1 MNDDVMDK
9 LYWMLR
15 EFFINEYETDRGG
28 QFMLDVMQ
36 SVVNVF
42 NSLWGT

>member
-1 MNDDVMDK
+1 MNEDVLDK

-15 EFFINEYETDRGG
+15 EFFINEYESDQSG
-28 QFMLDVMQ
+28 QFMLDVMR

-42 NSLWGT
+42 KPENWA